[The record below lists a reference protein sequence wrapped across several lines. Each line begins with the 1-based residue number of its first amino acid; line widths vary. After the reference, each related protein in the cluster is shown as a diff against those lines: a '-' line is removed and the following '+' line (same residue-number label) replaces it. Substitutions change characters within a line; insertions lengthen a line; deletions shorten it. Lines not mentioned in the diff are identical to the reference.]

1 MTTMASDRV
10 AALALLVAL
19 LGCVAHTCQASYG
32 VPSPSAPRPSAPRL
46 RVGYYKKTCP
56 AAEYIVK
63 TVVEKALK
71 SRPGLGAGIIRL
83 AFHDC
88 FVQVRTEFAAN
99 GGLHMHVL

>member
-1 MTTMASDRV
+1 MATMASDRL
-10 AALALLVAL
+10 AALALLLAL

-32 VPSPSAPRPSAPRL
+32 PSAPRL

-56 AAEYIVK
+56 GAEYIVK

-71 SRPGLGAGIIRL
+71 SKPGLGAGIIRL

-88 FVQVRTEFAAN
+88 FVQVQAQLAAH
-99 GGLHMHVL
+99 GGLIAHACAMMH